1 VGGGVKRTVVFI
13 LAGGA
18 GKRLSLLTRYRA
30 KPAVPFAGRYRIIDF
45 TLTNCMRSGIDSI
58 YLLTQ
63 YISRS
68 IIRHVGIG
76 KPWDLDRASGG
87 IRSLHPH
94 LGFQAADWYQGTAD
108 AIYQNLSVLRES
120 DCKNV
125 LILSGDHVYQM
136 DYRDFEDFHEKAGKP
151 ATLGVVEVSPSLCR
165 EFGIATIDSKGS
177 IRRFEEKPD
186 RTKSNLASMGIYLFQ
201 KDFLIATL
209 ERLKKSITELDF
221 GMHVIPYLV
230 KRGKLS
236 AYRFDDF
243 WLDIGTLKS
252 YYTASL
258 SLLAKR
264 PRLSLYDESKPV
276 ITVPDDNPPLVVSG
290 DARIERSLVCNGCV
304 VNGTVNSTIL
314 SPGVVIERGATVD
327 GSVLFH
333 DCIVRK
339 GAVVKNVVMDKA
351 VVIGAGSVVGDGD
364 ATVANEMV
372 PDYLD
377 FGLTVVGRKTSI
389 PAGIKIGTNCLV
401 CGPQD
406 GRSIPRRDIGDGGYR
421 VFDEIQS

>member
-1 VGGGVKRTVVFI
+1 MRRTVAFI

-18 GKRLSLLTRYRA
+18 GKRLGLLTRYRA

-45 TLTNCMRSGIDSI
+45 TLTNCIRSEIDRI

-120 DCKNV
+120 DCRNV
-125 LILSGDHVYQM
+125 LILSGDHIYQM

-151 ATLGVVEVSPSLCR
+151 ATLGVVKVSPSLCR
-165 EFGIATIDSKGS
+165 EFGIATVDAKGS
-177 IRRFEEKPD
+177 IRKFEEKPD
-186 RTKSNLASMGIYLFQ
+186 RTKSNLASMGIYLFK

-209 ERLKKSITELDF
+209 ERLKKSIKELDF

-230 KRGKLS
+230 NRGRIS
-236 AYRFDDF
+236 AYRFDGF
-243 WLDIGTLKS
+243 WLDIGTLRS
-252 YYTASL
+252 YYSASL
-258 SLLAKR
+258 ALLAKR
-264 PRLSLYDESKPV
+264 PRLNLYDESKPV
-276 ITVPDDNPPLVVSG
+276 VTVPDDNPPFVVSRG
-290 DARIERSLVCNGCV
+290 SKVERSLVCNGCIIHGEV
-304 VNGTVNSTIL
+304 RSSIL
-314 SPGVVIERGATVD
+314 SPGVVVERGASVE
-327 GSVLFH
+327 GSVLLH
-333 DCIVRK
+333 DCTVQK
-339 GAVVKNVVMDKA
+339 GAVVKNSVLDKA
-351 VVIGAGSVVGDGD
+351 VVVGEGSVVGEGD
-364 ATVANEMV
+364 AGVANEML

-389 PAGIKIGTNCLV
+389 PAGIRIGTNCLV

-406 GRSIPRRDIGDGGYR
+406 GRSIPRSDIADGGYR
-421 VFDEIQS
+421 VSEDIQY